1 MCSTLCQVYSN
12 QSKRMNDGL
21 WIVSLKK
28 RNVLIEKWNRSEI
41 QNTTLKNTTLPQMRP
56 DHDNPDH
63 NLRDL

>member
-1 MCSTLCQVYSN
+1 
-12 QSKRMNDGL
+12 MNDGL

-41 QNTTLKNTTLPQMRP
+41 QITTLKNTTLPQMRP
-56 DHDNPDH
+56 DHDNPNH

>member
-1 MCSTLCQVYSN
+1 
-12 QSKRMNDGL
+12 MNDGL